1 MGLDID
7 SWRLTGRKMTKH
19 RALMCCCALL
29 VTSAHAQAPAHEPG
43 DSPLLIYKIQQGDT
57 LSELSKKYLRQPADL
72 EMIRHMNHLRSVD
85 LLPTGEV
92 LKLPRQAVKQS
103 PSPATV
109 VSLSCGRE
117 IKSGTPLKSLTV
129 GSVLN
134 EGAIVDIPS
143 ECHIALLLE
152 DSSIIRLPS
161 SAAIKITTLRKNA
174 LEPNP
179 EVQLDL
185 VRGRIE
191 LDVNKGRAK
200 STPFEVRTPL
210 SMTGVRGTEFRVG
223 YSPSS
228 QTGQVEVLGGTVQAM
243 GASDTQ
249 PRAVTKG
256 QGIPFDSTGKSLP
269 IENLLNAPA
278 FERAD
283 PLNRKE
289 RTYML
294 RFIKRDKAKHY
305 VIDTSNTANLMGR
318 RVTQTVQTPEAT
330 TAGLDSDA
338 IFYQLTAVS
347 QAGLVGAPRIYGF
360 CGVAGPVKS
369 ARCRAV
375 FESPLSEGVMISFS
389 LVKHAHGTTQEL
401 VSTNKLQARNG
412 HFTIEGLPAGHYSWN
427 MTYATAPSTSESQT
441 TETKSTQ
448 QSGSFDLIAIST
460 ASP

>member
-7 SWRLTGRKMTKH
+7 LWRSTEHKMTK
-19 RALMCCCALL
+19 LCALL
-29 VTSAHAQAPAHEPG
+29 CFGALLLTTAHAQAPARETEE
-43 DSPLLIYKIQQGDT
+43 SPLLIYKIQQGDT
-57 LSELSKKYLRQPADL
+57 LSELSRKYLRQPADL
-72 EMIRHMNHLRSVD
+72 EMIRQMNHLRSVD
-85 LLPTGEV
+85 LLPTGEL
-92 LKLPRQAVKQS
+92 LKLPRQVVKQS

-143 ECHIALLLE
+143 ECHVALLLE

-174 LEPNP
+174 LEPSP

-191 LDVNKGRAK
+191 LDVNKSRAK

-223 YSPSS
+223 YSPSN

-269 IENLLNAPA
+269 IENLLNAPP
-278 FERAD
+278 FDRAD
-283 PLNRKE
+283 PVNRKE
-289 RTYML
+289 HIYML

-305 VIDTSNTANLMGR
+305 LIDSSDTANLMGR
-318 RVTQTVQTPEAT
+318 RVTKTVQTPET
-330 TAGLDSDA
+330 LTPSLDQDA
-338 IFYQLTAVS
+338 AFYQLTAVS
-347 QAGLVGAPRIYGF
+347 QAGLIGAPRVYGF
-360 CGVAGPVKS
+360 CGVAGSAKS

-375 FESPLSEGVMISFS
+375 FESPLSDGAMISFS
-389 LVKHAHGTTQEL
+389 LVKHALGTTQEL
-401 VSTNKLQARNG
+401 VSTKKLQARNG
-412 HFTIEGLPAGHYSWN
+412 RFTIEGLPAGHYSWS
-427 MTYATAPSTSESQT
+427 MAYTTAINLSESQDAIAR
-441 TETKSTQ
+441 STQ
-448 QSGSFDLIAIST
+448 QSGSFDLIVIST
-460 ASP
+460 STP